1 LIPFWEVF
9 PVCNIL
15 YYNIDIVKH
24 FYLKIDKKSI
34 FRYFEGVIMFE
45 DLSVANRLREIRE
58 KSTLNQKDFAV
69 SLNIS
74 QSMISDMERGL
85 RAPSG
90 QILAVLAE
98 KYHVDLN
105 WLLLG
110 IESSRTVE
118 NSDALLSE
126 IHALKK
132 ENTKITEELKILEE
146 EIGKMEMENK
156 ELSRELMER
165 FRQLVDLQNQQ
176 LGLT

>member
-1 LIPFWEVF
+1 
-9 PVCNIL
+9 
-15 YYNIDIVKH
+15 
-24 FYLKIDKKSI
+24 
-34 FRYFEGVIMFE
+34 MFE

-58 KSTLNQKDFAV
+58 KSTLNQKDFAI

-85 RAPSG
+85 RTPSG

-118 NSDALLSE
+118 NNDALLSE

-132 ENTKITEELKILEE
+132 ENAKITEELKILEE

-165 FRQLVDLQNQQ
+165 FRQLVDLQNRQ